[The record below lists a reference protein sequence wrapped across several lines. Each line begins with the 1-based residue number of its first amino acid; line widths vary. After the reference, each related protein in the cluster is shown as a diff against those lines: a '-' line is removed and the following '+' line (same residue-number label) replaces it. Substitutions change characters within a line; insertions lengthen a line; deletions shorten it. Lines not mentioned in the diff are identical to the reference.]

1 MNGTLNTIYKRIIRD
16 MGIRQWEGQDYYKL
30 HKKIFPTYMKTFNY
44 KVHFNLLPVKN
55 KFNHFC
61 LDSEEKVTCPFC
73 DIHFESE
80 FHLFSKCS
88 KLIVLWQILDEAIAV
103 CFANDCKFSFE
114 KCRVRQCHYSLV
126 SIKEN
131 GKYQD
136 LILYLN
142 SIVNYNLW
150 KLRNQIVHEDERFD
164 SLKLI
169 NKVIA
174 SICARKNIESRVKK
188 CNKVPFI
195 QEYHVTLASVRD
207 AMFDP
212 G

>member
-1 MNGTLNTIYKRIIRD
+1 M
-16 MGIRQWEGQDYYKL
+16 
-30 HKKIFPTYMKTFNY
+30 
-44 KVHFNLLPVKN
+44 
-55 KFNHFC
+55 
-61 LDSEEKVTCPFC
+61 
-73 DIHFESE
+73 
-80 FHLFSKCS
+80 
-88 KLIVLWQILDEAIAV
+88 
-103 CFANDCKFSFE
+103 
-114 KCRVRQCHYSLV
+114 
-126 SIKEN
+126 
-131 GKYQD
+131 
-136 LILYLN
+136 N